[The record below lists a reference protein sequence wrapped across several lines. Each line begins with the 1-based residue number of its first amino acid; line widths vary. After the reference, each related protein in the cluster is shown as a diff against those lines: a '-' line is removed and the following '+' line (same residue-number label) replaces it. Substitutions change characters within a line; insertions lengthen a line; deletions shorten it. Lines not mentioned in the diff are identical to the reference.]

1 MGSAA
6 HGRELGT
13 WCVSTTDRFQLISD
27 LDRDAQ
33 RQLLELL
40 TRFDP
45 VAEPFLP
52 GDAVA
57 RPAPLKLVVFS
68 RRADFQNLTGKRKF
82 AGFMQPSLETAR
94 LLIGPLR
101 GDLTETTLHEY
112 AHYRLRNRLDISL
125 PTWFDEGL
133 ASLLGSVDLTDADAV
148 VGRLPTRRMENL
160 VSRELGSGPSAG
172 FDAALTATSVA
183 RWSVEKINAFYDW
196 SWLLVHYLYLGQ
208 AGDPLE
214 QSRTL
219 TSYLRAGDTA
229 LPDYLG
235 FEQRQLVR
243 ALERHLRRPPSLKI
257 PIDQAAP
264 ATAAFECMDDLERD
278 HELAR
283 AILTQ
288 NPSMASRLL
297 RPYAKSHSNDVAFLV
312 TRARIAVAM
321 DELDAAT
328 ALAEDALE
336 QGPEAPEA
344 MVLNADLAARDCLF
358 TVSEQC
364 YDHWRRARALYRK
377 TVRIDPERNDAVIGL
392 GLAYLYTGRPGE
404 AVNYLK
410 VAYAKAPWAALTNY
424 YLGESYRLIGDTRA
438 AIYLTNA
445 RNWADLPVWERL
457 AEESLRLLGGD
468 SGSEI
473 R

>member
-1 MGSAA
+1 MPVRASANGVLLLAAVTLALMGSAV

-13 WCVSTTDRFQLISD
+13 WCVSTSDRFQLISD
-27 LDRDAQ
+27 LDQDAQ

-68 RRADFQNLTGKRKF
+68 HRADFQSLTGKRKF

-133 ASLLGSVDLTDADAV
+133 ASLLGTVDLTDADAV
-148 VGRLPTRRMENL
+148 VGRLPTSRMENL
-160 VSRELGSGPSAG
+160 VRQELGSGPSAG

-235 FEQRQLVR
+235 FEQ
-243 ALERHLRRPPSLKI
+243 
-257 PIDQAAP
+257 
-264 ATAAFECMDDLERD
+264 
-278 HELAR
+278 
-283 AILTQ
+283 
-288 NPSMASRLL
+288 
-297 RPYAKSHSNDVAFLV
+297 
-312 TRARIAVAM
+312 
-321 DELDAAT
+321 
-328 ALAEDALE
+328 
-336 QGPEAPEA
+336 
-344 MVLNADLAARDCLF
+344 
-358 TVSEQC
+358 
-364 YDHWRRARALYRK
+364 
-377 TVRIDPERNDAVIGL
+377 
-392 GLAYLYTGRPGE
+392 
-404 AVNYLK
+404 
-410 VAYAKAPWAALTNY
+410 
-424 YLGESYRLIGDTRA
+424 
-438 AIYLTNA
+438 
-445 RNWADLPVWERL
+445 
-457 AEESLRLLGGD
+457 
-468 SGSEI
+468 
-473 R
+473 